1 MATLTLR
8 PPYSHEDM
16 RTGYQAL
23 DSAESGLELPLVGQL
38 LTYAATGA
46 PLGHG
51 NSRFAWRP
59 EGGDERQFRWAIDGG
74 LGPLLHRATR
84 DCVDVVPP
92 AWREA
97 LLSADLTARV
107 RHGNLADAM
116 LEIIEACDCLQI
128 CVTLLKGIS
137 VSEQLY
143 PAEHLRPMADI
154 DVLIP
159 AHAYALVE
167 AALLDRGYSKLNHPT
182 IDVHHHGPPLR
193 HPRRRTVVEL
203 HRGLFPDDSPFRED
217 TAFSLSNVSLRSTWS
232 QYHGRPVKRLAP
244 ELQLAYIASS
254 WFNDLTLCKVHPSFI
269 ASLFDA
275 IYLLAAS
282 GRTLNWSG
290 MLEWLDN
297 DMAKA
302 SLYAMVTYLPRF
314 GVEQLPSA
322 ALVQL
327 ASTQALVG
335 PIQLQMIH
343 RMLDRHLIGGRPWG
357 LALPPPV
364 PGRYSLVHQFKKRI
378 LSRLRRR
385 A

>member
-1 MATLTLR
+1 
-8 PPYSHEDM
+8 
-16 RTGYQAL
+16 
-23 DSAESGLELPLVGQL
+23 
-38 LTYAATGA
+38 
-46 PLGHG
+46 
-51 NSRFAWRP
+51 
-59 EGGDERQFRWAIDGG
+59 
-74 LGPLLHRATR
+74 
-84 DCVDVVPP
+84 
-92 AWREA
+92 
-97 LLSADLTARV
+97 
-107 RHGNLADAM
+107 
-116 LEIIEACDCLQI
+116 
-128 CVTLLKGIS
+128 LLKGIS

-159 AHAYALVE
+159 ARAYALVE

-182 IDVHHHGPPLR
+182 IDVHHHGAPLR
-193 HPRRRTVVEL
+193 HPHRRTVVEL
-203 HRGLFPDDSPFRED
+203 HRGLFPDDSPFRANS
-217 TAFSLSNVSLRSTWS
+217 AFSLSNVLLRSIRS
-232 QYHGRPVKRLAP
+232 HYHGRPVKRLTP

-254 WFNDLTLCKVHPSFI
+254 WFNDLTLRKVHPSFM
-269 ASLFDA
+269 ASMFDA

-302 SLYAMVTYLPRF
+302 SLYGMATYLPRF
-314 GVEQLPSA
+314 GVEQPPSA

-327 ASTQALVG
+327 ASTQSLVG
-335 PIQLQMIH
+335 PIQLRMIH
-343 RMLDRHLIGGRPWG
+343 KMLDRHLIGGRTWD

-364 PGRYSLVHQFKKRI
+364 PGRYSLVHQFKKRV